1 MTGIVDLSVL
11 LAQMRPALTEG
22 EFVFCTFP
30 DKDVRSHLHLAPVG
44 MFVEEEGLTLV
55 IERSVAEGNQI
66 DCSAPFR
73 RIVLT
78 VHSSL
83 EAVGLTAA
91 VATALAECGISAN
104 MIAAFH
110 HDHIFVPSDR
120 AEAALAALHACQKE
134 ASDMQR
140 GQ

>member
-1 MTGIVDLSVL
+1 
-11 LAQMRPALTEG
+11 
-22 EFVFCTFP
+22 
-30 DKDVRSHLHLAPVG
+30 

-55 IERSVAEGNQI
+55 IERSVAEGNRI

-91 VATALAECGISAN
+91 VATALAERGISAN

-120 AEAALAALHACQKE
+120 AEAALAALHACQK
-134 ASDMQR
+134 AGVGYAAWADNSSRSPDAFAGQR
-140 GQ
+140 DP